1 MKYYPAFMNLTG
13 RPVLLVG
20 GGEPAARKL
29 RLLLK
34 AGARVTAVAPRI
46 TTEIAELA
54 ETGAKT
60 GAKTGSVTLRRRR
73 FRPADLEGQGLVI
86 GATGLPE
93 VDAEVSRAAEAAGL
107 AVNIV
112 DRPELSTFI
121 TPAIVD
127 RDPVVIG
134 ISTGGAAPVLARRI
148 RATIE
153 ALLPSRLG
161 QLASFAE
168 SFRSAIAGLVPDG
181 RSRRAFWDAFFD
193 GPIARSVLTGNE
205 RAARETMLSLVNRRG
220 SQQAPEGSV
229 AIVGAGPGDPD
240 LLTLRALT
248 ALQNADVVVYDRLI
262 GPEILD
268 RSRRDAERIY
278 VCKAKGDHAASQDE
292 INDLLLDHARSGKRV
307 VRLKGG
313 DPFIFGRGGEEVEHL
328 RRHGIAVELVPGI
341 TAATASAASAGIP
354 LTHRGLA
361 QAVTLVTGHGAEG
374 EPDVDWAA
382 LAGGNHTLAIYM
394 GLSNA
399 GRVAERLIAGG
410 RAPGTPVAVVSR
422 ATLPDQ
428 RIEIG
433 RLGELESLVRD
444 RAIEGPALILI
455 GEVVA
460 LADAAAQ
467 VDAVVEALP
476 LRAAA
481 G

>member
-1 MKYYPAFMNLTG
+1 MKYYPAFLDLSS

-34 AGARVTAVAPRI
+34 AGARVTAVAPHVTGEIGNLAVAGRI
-46 TTEIAELA
+46 TLH
-54 ETGAKT
+54 
-60 GAKTGSVTLRRRR
+60 RRC
-73 FRPADLEGQGLVI
+73 FRPTDLEGQGLVI
-86 GATGLPE
+86 GATGLAA

-107 AVNIV
+107 SVNIV
-112 DRPELSTFI
+112 DRPELSTFV

-148 RATIE
+148 RAAIE
-153 ALLPSRLG
+153 AILPSRLG
-161 QLASFAE
+161 RLASFAE
-168 SFRSAIAGLVPDG
+168 TFRSAVAALVPDG
-181 RSRRAFWDAFFD
+181 QSRRAFWDVFFD
-193 GPIARSVLTGNE
+193 GPIARSVLSGDE

-220 SQQAPEGSV
+220 AKEVPEGSV

-248 ALQNADVVVYDRLI
+248 ALQSADVVVYDRLI

-268 RSRRDAERIY
+268 RARRDAERIY
-278 VCKAKGDHAASQDE
+278 VGKAEGNHAASQDE
-292 INDLLLDHARSGKRV
+292 INALLLEHAREGKRV

-313 DPFIFGRGGEEVEHL
+313 DPFIFGRGGEEVEFL
-328 RRHGIAVELVPGI
+328 RRHGVAVELVPGI
-341 TAATASAASAGIP
+341 TAATAAAASAGIP

-382 LAGGNHTLAIYM
+382 LASANHTVALYM

-399 GRVAERLIAGG
+399 GRVAERLIGNG

-422 ATLPDQ
+422 ASLPNQ

-433 RLGELESLVRD
+433 RLGELGSLVRD
-444 RAIEGPALILI
+444 RAVEGPALIVI

-460 LADAAAQ
+460 LGQ
-467 VDAVVEALP
+467 VDTLVETLP

>member
-1 MKYYPAFMNLTG
+1 MRYYPAFLNLTG

-34 AGARVTAVAPRI
+34 ARARVTVVAPHWTPEIADGAASRRI
-46 TTEIAELA
+46 T
-54 ETGAKT
+54 
-60 GAKTGSVTLRRRR
+60 LRQAR
-73 FRPADLEGQGLVI
+73 FRPADLEGQALVV
-86 GATGLPE
+86 GATGLPAVDEE
-93 VDAEVSRAAEAAGL
+93 VARAAEAATL
-107 AVNIV
+107 PVNIV
-112 DRPELSTFI
+112 DRPELSSFI

-134 ISTGGAAPVLARRI
+134 ISTGGTAPVLARRL

-161 QLASFAE
+161 RLASFAE
-168 SFRSAIAGLVPDG
+168 TFRSAVAAVLPEG
-181 RSRRAFWDAFFD
+181 RARRDFWTAFFD
-193 GPIARSVLTGNE
+193 GPVAGAVLAGNE
-205 RAARETMLSLVNRRG
+205 GSAREAMLSLVNRPNSPG
-220 SQQAPEGSV
+220 GDSAPAGSV

-240 LLTLRALT
+240 LLTLKALA
-248 ALQNADVVVYDRLI
+248 ALQTADLVVYDRLI

-268 RSRRDAERIY
+268 RARRDAERIY
-278 VCKAKGDHAASQDE
+278 VGKAKGNHAASQDE
-292 INDLLLDHARSGKRV
+292 INELLLAEARAGKRV

-341 TAATASAASAGIP
+341 TAATAAATSAGIP

-361 QAVTLVTGHGAEG
+361 QAVTLVTGHGADG
-374 EPDVDWAA
+374 EPDLDWAA
-382 LAGGNHTLAIYM
+382 LAGTNHTLAIYM

-399 GRVAERLIAGG
+399 GRLAERLIAQG
-410 RAPGTPVAVVSR
+410 RAAGTPVAAVSR
-422 ATLPDQ
+422 ASLPDQ

-433 RLGELESLVRD
+433 RLGDLEALVRE
-444 RAIEGPALILI
+444 RAIAGPALIVI

-460 LADAAAQ
+460 LADTEALKGL
-467 VDAVVEALP
+467 VETLP

>member
-1 MKYYPAFMNLTG
+1 MKYYPAFMNLSG

-46 TTEIAELA
+46 NTEIAELA
-54 ETGAKT
+54 ETGAET
-60 GAKTGSVTLRRRR
+60 GAKTGGVTLRRRR
-73 FRPADLEGQGLVI
+73 FRPADLEGQRLVI
-86 GATGLPE
+86 GATGLPA
-93 VDAEVSRAAEAAGL
+93 VDAEVSHAAEAAGL

-153 ALLPSRLG
+153 ALLPSRMG
-161 QLASFAE
+161 RLASFAE
-168 SFRSAIAGLVPDG
+168 SFRSAVAALIPDG
-181 RSRRAFWDAFFD
+181 RSRRIFWDGFFD

-205 RAARETMLSLVNRRG
+205 RAAREAMLSLVNRRG
-220 SQQAPEGSV
+220 SQEKPEGSV

-268 RSRRDAERIY
+268 RARRDAERIY
-278 VCKAKGDHAASQDE
+278 VGKAMGDHAASQDE
-292 INDLLLDHARSGKRV
+292 INDLLLVNARSGKRV

-328 RRHGIAVELVPGI
+328 RRHGICVELVPGI

-399 GRVAERLIAGG
+399 GRVAERLIANG
-410 RAPGTPVAVVSR
+410 RASGTPVAVVSR

-433 RLGELESLVRD
+433 RLGELEDLVRE

-460 LADAAAQ
+460 LADAAAL
-467 VDAVVEALP
+467 VEALP

>member
-1 MKYYPAFMNLTG
+1 MKYYPAFMNLSG

-46 TTEIAELA
+46 NTEIAELA
-54 ETGAKT
+54 ETGAET
-60 GAKTGSVTLRRRR
+60 GAKTGGVTLRRRR
-73 FRPADLEGQGLVI
+73 FRPADLEGQRLVI
-86 GATGLPE
+86 GATGLPA
-93 VDAEVSRAAEAAGL
+93 VDAEVSHAAEAAGL

-161 QLASFAE
+161 RLASFAE
-168 SFRSAIAGLVPDG
+168 SFRSAVAALIPDG
-181 RSRRAFWDAFFD
+181 RPRRVFWDGFFD

-205 RAARETMLSLVNRRG
+205 RAAREAMLSLVNRRG
-220 SQQAPEGSV
+220 SREAPEGSV

-268 RSRRDAERIY
+268 RARRDAERIY
-278 VCKAKGDHAASQDE
+278 VGKSKGDHAASQDE

-328 RRHGIAVELVPGI
+328 RRHGISVELVPGI

-399 GRVAERLIAGG
+399 GRVAERLIANG
-410 RAPGTPVAVVSR
+410 RASGTPVAVVSR

-433 RLGELESLVRD
+433 RLGELEDLVRE

-460 LADAAAQ
+460 LADAAAL
-467 VDAVVEALP
+467 VEALP

>member
-1 MKYYPAFMNLTG
+1 MRYYPAFMNLTG

-29 RLLLK
+29 RLLIRS
-34 AGARVTAVAPRI
+34 GARVTVVASRANG
-46 TTEIAELA
+46 EIAEL
-54 ETGAKT
+54 
-60 GAKTGSVTLRRRR
+60 AKTGSVTLRCRH
-73 FRPADLEGQGLVI
+73 FRPADLDGQGLVI
-86 GATGLPE
+86 GATGLPAI
-93 VDAEVSRAAEAAGL
+93 DAEVSRAAEAAGL
-107 AVNIV
+107 PVNIV

-127 RDPVVIG
+127 RDPIVIG

-153 ALLPSRLG
+153 TLLPSRLG
-161 QLASFAE
+161 QLARFAE
-168 SFRSAIAGLVPDG
+168 SFRTAVAALVPGG
-181 RSRRAFWDAFFD
+181 RPRRVFWDAFFD
-193 GPIARSVLTGNE
+193 GPIARSVLAGNE
-205 RAARETMLSLVNRRG
+205 RAARKTMLSLVNRRG
-220 SQQAPEGSV
+220 SQEAPEGSV

-240 LLTLRALT
+240 LLTLRALG

-268 RSRRDAERIY
+268 RARRDAERIY
-278 VCKAKGDHAASQDE
+278 VGKAKGDHPASQDE

-313 DPFIFGRGGEEVEHL
+313 DPFIFGRGGEEAEYL

-361 QAVTLVTGHGAEG
+361 QAVTFVTGHGVEG
-374 EPDVDWAA
+374 EPEVDWAA
-382 LAGGNHTLAIYM
+382 LAGSNHTLAIYM
-394 GLSNA
+394 GLSTA
-399 GRVAERLIAGG
+399 GRVAERLIANG

-433 RLGELESLVRD
+433 RLDDLERLVRE

-460 LADAAAQ
+460 LADAAAL
-467 VDAVVEALP
+467 VEALP